1 MGMTRPLFNHVGGP
15 SSFCIGLGDSTVY
28 ILSFFFF
35 NKEKKEQYTREFEN
49 LVLNRIRIVDLI
61 IRREKEKLH
70 NRM

>member
-15 SSFCIGLGDSTVY
+15 SGFCIGLGDSTMY
-28 ILSFFFF
+28 ILSFFFLIRR
-35 NKEKKEQYTREFEN
+35 KKHNILEN

-61 IRREKEKLH
+61 IRRKKEKLH